1 MYLLK
6 PKSRLMRY
14 EALMWEFI
22 AGKAKGTCGGFSQTS
37 DPSDIKYAGPQLE
50 PCSAC
55 VF

>member
-1 MYLLK
+1 MYLSK

-14 EALMWEFI
+14 EALIWKFM
-22 AGKAKGTCGGFSQTS
+22 AGKAKGTYGGFSQIS
-37 DPSDIKYAGPQLE
+37 DPADIKYGGLQLE

>member
-6 PKSRLMRY
+6 LKSMLVRY
-14 EALMWEFI
+14 EALIWKFM
-22 AGKAKGTCGGFSQTS
+22 AAKAKGTYGGFSQVS
-37 DPSDIKYAGPQLE
+37 EPSDIKYGGPQLE